1 MIPSGYDARKNFP
14 LLTVLSAYFPDAI
27 EALVELCIAG
37 QAQHAIT
44 VPKDNPF
51 YIPGDRLAWD
61 RSKSTEEM
69 ETLMRHAWDHM
80 RAKRAAGGA
89 ANLAMYDTDGV
100 LHIVKAF
107 WRAGAEAQ
115 KTIEALRVAPAP
127 ALAVRCPECGAH
139 GGAHF
144 GTCSGV
150 GI

>member
-1 MIPSGYDARKNFP
+1 MLPTDYKARKEFP
-14 LLTVLSAYFPDAI
+14 LLTVLTAYFPDAI

-37 QAQHAIT
+37 NKQHE
-44 VPKDNPF
+44 VGKPVDSPF
-51 YIPGDRLAWD
+51 WLDTDRIAWD
-61 RSKSTEEM
+61 RSKSTEDL
-69 ETLMRHAWDHM
+69 ETLARHLWDHT
-80 RAKRAAGGA
+80 RAKRGSG
-89 ANLAMYDTDGV
+89 NLLHDTDGV
-100 LHIVKAF
+100 LHIVKVF